1 MRNLGDAA
9 PLLLR
14 SGPIGCVVEQR
25 IGPAARPVRA
35 IAFDKS
41 STMNWSLAWHQDR
54 TICVKEQIDTPGYR
68 AWNRKNGAIHVE
80 PPFDL
85 LERMMTIRIHID
97 DVSNDNAPLKIAL
110 GSHRM
115 GRVPEDSVK
124 ARVSECEQI
133 CCLAQAGDVWLYS
146 TPILHASDRSLGVGR
161 RRVLQLDYSADE
173 LPDLLRFEMD

>member
-1 MRNLGDAA
+1 
-9 PLLLR
+9 
-14 SGPIGCVVEQR
+14 
-25 IGPAARPVRA
+25 
-35 IAFDKS
+35 
-41 STMNWSLAWHQDR
+41 MNWSLAWHQDR
-54 TICVKEQIDTPGYR
+54 TICVKEQIDTPCYR

-97 DVSNDNAPLKIAL
+97 DVDNDNAPLKIAL